1 MSVNSP
7 KKPRGPEP
15 ERVVIEGM
23 DWGAAVRKALQK
35 KPPARAAKPKRKPK
49 KP

>member
-1 MSVNSP
+1 MAKPDS
-7 KKPRGPEP
+7 KKRGPEA

-35 KPPARAAKPKRKPK
+35 KPPAKAAKVKRKLR